1 MLTDT
6 RAHVPPSACGKALCF
21 CDDAYPR
28 MLAGVMIEGE
38 GGITGTVLTK
48 RWMEFDAET
57 KSGLIK
63 TYGGY
68 GGLYS
73 AAQWSGGNNFFENGV
88 GPFFNRCC
96 NQSYGFQF
104 TEDYLKATIS
114 VKLNF
119 CICIPCLPPFFKVP
133 ECCIA
138 CDMVQEPEG
147 HGPDGS
153 NWNRRQAICP
163 LCCGGEMKHLY
174 YLQNVVT
181 PDGRRGVYYDQLSK
195 IGHAEYYFAR

>member
-1 MLTDT
+1 
-6 RAHVPPSACGKALCF
+6 
-21 CDDAYPR
+21 

-96 NQSYGFQF
+96 NQSCACVLALHRPPLFRPSLGTRPHRRRRLPVHGGLSQGH
-104 TEDYLKATIS
+104 DQRQ
-114 VKLNF
+114 VKLLHLH
-119 CICIPCLPPFFKVP
+119 PLPAAVF
-133 ECCIA
+133 
-138 CDMVQEPEG
+138 
-147 HGPDGS
+147 
-153 NWNRRQAICP
+153 
-163 LCCGGEMKHLY
+163 
-174 YLQNVVT
+174 
-181 PDGRRGVYYDQLSK
+181 
-195 IGHAEYYFAR
+195 